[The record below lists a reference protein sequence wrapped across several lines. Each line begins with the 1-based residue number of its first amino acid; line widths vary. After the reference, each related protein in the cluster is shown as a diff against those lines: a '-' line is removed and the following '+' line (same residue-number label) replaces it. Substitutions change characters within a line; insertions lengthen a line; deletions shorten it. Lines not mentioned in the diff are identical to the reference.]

1 MKKISVFL
9 FALLTAAWTYAQ
21 VSVNGTVIDEKGE
34 PLIGVSILVEGTSN
48 GTVTDFDGNYSLMA
62 ADNATLVFSYMGYQ
76 TARIAVAGKTTVNLT
91 MKPDDKVLD
100 EVVVV
105 GYGVAKS
112 KDLTAPIASVKG
124 DELSKQIASSPMG
137 ALQGKV
143 SGLQVTQSGAPGSSP
158 DVKIRGVGSIGDYA
172 KPLYVVDGAF
182 VDNIDFLS
190 AEDIE
195 SLTILKDASAAAIYG
210 VRAANGVVLVTTKKG
225 EFGRVNVSYKGYVG
239 IQVPTNIMKLANKAQ
254 YVELRNMAFQNT
266 KGYVPVSEGDYPGDT
281 DWYATLTKNALIHS
295 HALDVSGATDKTNYS
310 VGVNYFYQDGIMNYG
325 ASNYDRLNFR
335 ARLDQKATSWLN
347 IGINNIFSNYR
358 RQIPNNDAYFKAF
371 VNPPV
376 YNVYDQNNTAAYPEA
391 FDSPN
396 RYGFPVAY
404 GNPAA
409 TAFYNDNKEHG
420 IKDVFSIYAELHF
433 LNDRLKFKTSYN
445 MEFAFWDQRN
455 YVPVYFVGGAQGSD
469 VSSLTKTYGYSTNQ
483 IIDNVLSYQDQ
494 IDAHHFSVMV
504 GQSTRM
510 YYSGWETGRVYDV
523 PDYSEASKYLS
534 TGSYKNQY
542 VTDGAVRYNGV
553 SAFMR
558 ASYNYH
564 DRYLAT
570 VTFRADGSSKY
581 QQKWGFFPS
590 VGIGW
595 NITRE
600 EFMKDQ
606 KAFDNLK
613 LRASWGLLGN
623 DNIPANSMQILG
635 VTGIAASA
643 VFGDNLVDG
652 IAAQTVLQNFLK
664 WEVVNETNVGIDFAT
679 LRNRLTGELDF
690 FYRNTEN
697 VVFYVP
703 IASGGG
709 TAELLANNGT
719 VNNTGVEFSINWN
732 DKVGDFHY
740 NLGLNA
746 TYIKNKVLKLEGREY
761 IPGAA
766 INGDY
771 ATRTQVGLPI
781 GAFWGYEVE
790 GVYESEIAALK
801 DPVAQTIKDAGYF
814 KYKDQN
820 GDKVID
826 ENDKVY
832 LGSAIPPVM
841 LGFNFGF
848 DIKGFDFAISFTS
861 QIGNKILNQK
871 RMNRSVFPEANYDL
885 DYYNHAW
892 RPDNTN
898 TLYPSPEAFNSSYTM
913 QCNSFYVEDGSF
925 IRIQNVQFG
934 YNVTQIP
941 GIKNMRIYLSAQNPF
956 SYFRYNGFTTEIGGS
971 PINAGVDN
979 SVYPSAATFTF
990 GLNLN
995 F

>member
-1 MKKISVFL
+1 MRKLLSIL
-9 FALLTAAWTYAQ
+9 FAFVT
-21 VSVNGTVIDEKGE
+21 VSVMAQTGVSGTVLDDQGE
-34 PLIGVSILVEGTSN
+34 PLIGVSILIEGTTT
-48 GTVTDFDGNYSLMA
+48 GTVTDFEGNYSLIA
-62 ADNATLVFSYMGYQ
+62 GDKATLVFSYLGYR
-76 TARIAVAGKTTVNLT
+76 TERIAVNGRSVINLT
-91 MKPDDKVLD
+91 MKSDNQVLD

-112 KDLTAPIASVKG
+112 KDLTAPITSVKG
-124 DELSKQIASSPMG
+124 DELSKQIAASPMT
-137 ALQGKV
+137 ALQGMV
-143 SGLQVTQSGAPGSSP
+143 SGVQVTQSGAPGSSP

-190 AEDIE
+190 SEDIE
-195 SLTILKDASAAAIYG
+195 SLTVLKDASAAAIYG

-225 EFGRVNVSYKGYVG
+225 EFGRVNVSYKGFVG
-239 IQVPTNIMKLANKAQ
+239 LQTPTNVMKLANKEQ

-266 KGYVPVSEGDYPGDT
+266 RGYVPVSASDYPGDI
-281 DWYATLTKNALIHS
+281 DWYGTLTKNALMHS
-295 HALDVSGATDKTNYS
+295 HSLDVSGATDKTNYS
-310 VGVNYFYQDGIMNYG
+310 VGLNYYYQDGVMNYG

-335 ARLDQKATSWLN
+335 ARLDQKATPWLN
-347 IGINNIFSNYR
+347 VGVNNIFSMSNR
-358 RQIPNNDAYFKAF
+358 KNPNNNAYFQAF

-376 YNVYDQNNTAAYPEA
+376 YNVYNENNLVAYPES
-391 FDSPN
+391 FDAPSN
-396 RYGFPVAY
+396 YGFPVSY

-409 TAFYNDNKEHG
+409 VAYYNDNKEKG

-455 YVPVYFVGGAQGSD
+455 YIPTYFVGGAQGSD

-510 YYSGWETGRVYDV
+510 YYSGWETGCVYDV
-523 PDYSEASKYLS
+523 PNYSEASKYLS
-534 TGSYKNQY
+534 TGSYKNQT
-542 VTDGAVRYNGV
+542 VTDGAARYNGV

-558 ASYNYH
+558 ATYNYH

-570 VTFRADGSSKY
+570 FTFRADGSSKY
-581 QQKWGFFPS
+581 QEKWGFFPS
-590 VGIGW
+590 IGVGW
-595 NITRE
+595 NITQE

-623 DNIPANSMQILG
+623 DNIPANSTQILG

-643 VFGDNLVDG
+643 VFGDKLVDG

-679 LRNRLTGELDF
+679 LSNRLTGELDF

-709 TAELLANNGT
+709 TTELLANNGT
-719 VNNTGVEFSINWN
+719 VNNTGLELSLNWA
-732 DKVGDFHY
+732 DKVGDFRYH
-740 NLGLNA
+740 LGMNA
-746 TYIKNKVLKLEGREY
+746 TYINNKVLKLEGREY

-766 INGDY
+766 INGDF

-790 GVYESEIAALK
+790 GVYASEVEALK
-801 DPVAQTIKDAGYF
+801 DPVSQIIKDAGYF

-820 GDKVID
+820 GDKVIN
-826 ENDKVY
+826 EQDKTY
-832 LGSAIPPVM
+832 LGSAIPPLM
-841 LGFNFGF
+841 LGLNFGF
-848 DIKGFDFAISFTS
+848 DIKGFDFSISFTS
-861 QIGNKILNQK
+861 NVGNKILNQK
-871 RMNRSVFPEANYDL
+871 RMNRSVFPDANYDL
-885 DYYNHAW
+885 DYYKHAW
-892 RPDNTN
+892 TPTN
-898 TLYPSPEAFNSSYTM
+898 TKTNYPSPEAFNSSFTM

-925 IRIQNVQFG
+925 IRIQNVQLG

-941 GIKNMRIYLSAQNPF
+941 GIKNLRVYLSAQNPF

-971 PINAGVDN
+971 PISAGVDN
-979 SVYPSAATFTF
+979 SVYPSAATYTL
-990 GLNLN
+990 GLNIN

>member
-1 MKKISVFL
+1 MKKLSTIL
-9 FALLTAAWTYAQ
+9 FALLAASWTYAQ
-21 VSVNGTVIDEKGE
+21 LNVSGTVKDESGE
-34 PLIGVSILVEGTSN
+34 PLIGVSILIEGTST
-48 GTVTDFDGNYSLMA
+48 GTVTDLDGNYALKA
-62 ADNATLVFSYMGYQ
+62 AEKATLVFSYVGY
-76 TARIAVAGKTTVNLT
+76 TTERVAVAGRTTINLT

-112 KDLTAPIASVKG
+112 RDLTAPIASVKG
-124 DELSKQIASSPMG
+124 DELSRQIASSPMT

-143 SGLQVTQSGAPGSSP
+143 SGVQVTQSGAPGSSP

-190 AEDIE
+190 SEDIE
-195 SLTILKDASAAAIYG
+195 SITILKDASAAAIYG

-239 IQVPTNIMKLANKAQ
+239 VQVPTNIMKLANKSQ
-254 YVELRNMAFQNT
+254 YVELRNMAFRNT
-266 KGYVPVSEGDYPGDT
+266 KGYVPVSESDYPGDT
-281 DWYATLTKNALIHS
+281 DWYKTLTKNALTHS
-295 HALDVSGATDKTNYS
+295 HAVDVSGATDKTNYS
-310 VGVNYFYQDGIMNYG
+310 IGLNYLYQDGIMNYG

-347 IGINNIFSNYR
+347 IGVNNIFSNYNR
-358 RQIPNNDAYFKAF
+358 RIPNNDAYFKAY

-376 YNVYDQNNTAAYPEA
+376 YNVYNTANTAAYPEA

-396 RYGFPVAY
+396 SYGFPVAY
-404 GNPAA
+404 GNPVA
-409 TAFYNDNKEHG
+409 TAFYNDNREHG

-433 LNDRLKFKTSYN
+433 LKDRLKFKTSYN
-445 MEFAFWDQRN
+445 MEFSFWDQRN
-455 YVPVYFVGGAQGSD
+455 YVPTYFVGGAQGSD

-494 IDAHHFSVMV
+494 IGAHRFSVML

-523 PDYSEASKYLS
+523 PNYSEASKYLS

-542 VTDGAVRYNGV
+542 VTDGATRYNGV

-558 ASYNYH
+558 AGYNYH

-595 NITRE
+595 NITQE

-606 KAFDNLK
+606 HAFDNLK

-623 DNIPANSMQILG
+623 DNIPANSTQILG

-643 VFGDNLVDG
+643 VFGDKLVDG
-652 IAAQTVLQNFLK
+652 IAAQTVLQNYLK
-664 WEVVNETNVGIDFAT
+664 WEVVNETNVGIDFST
-679 LRNRLTGELDF
+679 LHNRLTGELDF

-719 VNNTGVEFSINWN
+719 VNNTGVELSLNWS

-746 TYIKNKVLKLEGREY
+746 TYIRNKVLKLEGREY

-790 GVYESEIAALK
+790 GVYATEIEALK
-801 DPVAQTIKDAGYF
+801 DPVSQTIKDAGYF

-826 ENDKVY
+826 EKDKVY

-848 DIKGFDFAISFTS
+848 DIKGFDFSISFAS
-861 QIGNKILNQK
+861 NIGHKILNQK
-871 RMNRSVFPEANYDL
+871 RMNRNVFPESNYDL
-885 DYYNHAW
+885 DYYEHAW
-892 RPDNTN
+892 RPTNTN
-898 TLYPSPEAFNSSYTM
+898 TDYPSPEAFNSSYTM

-925 IRIQNVQFG
+925 IRIQNVQLG

-941 GIKNMRIYLSAQNPF
+941 HVKNLRVYLSAQNPF

-971 PINAGVDN
+971 PITAGVDN
-979 SVYPSAATFTF
+979 SVYPSAATYTL
-990 GLNLN
+990 GLNIN

>member
-1 MKKISVFL
+1 MRKLLSIL
-9 FALLTAAWTYAQ
+9 FALVTVSAMAQ
-21 VSVNGTVIDEKGE
+21 TGVSGTVVDDQGE
-34 PLIGVSILVEGTSN
+34 PLIGVSILVEGTST
-48 GTVTDFDGNYSLMA
+48 GTVTDFDGNYSLIA
-62 ADNATLVFSYMGYQ
+62 GDESTLVFSYLGYQ
-76 TARIAVAGKTTVNLT
+76 TEHVAVGGRSVINLT
-91 MKPDDKVLD
+91 MKSDNKVLD

-124 DELSKQIASSPMG
+124 DELSKQIAASPMT
-137 ALQGKV
+137 ALQGMV
-143 SGLQVTQSGAPGSSP
+143 SGVQVTQSGAPGSSP

-190 AEDIE
+190 SEDIE
-195 SLTILKDASAAAIYG
+195 SLTVLKDASAAAIYG

-225 EFGRVNVSYKGYVG
+225 EFGRVNVSYKGFVG
-239 IQVPTNIMKLANKAQ
+239 LQTPTNVMKLANKAQ

-266 KGYVPVSEGDYPGDT
+266 RGYVPVSENDYPGDI
-281 DWYATLTKNALIHS
+281 DWYGTLTKNAIMHS
-295 HALDVSGATDKTNYS
+295 HSLDVSGATDKTNYS
-310 VGVNYFYQDGIMNYG
+310 VGLNYYYQDGVMNYG
-325 ASNYDRLNFR
+325 KSDYDRLNFR
-335 ARLDQKATSWLN
+335 ARLDQKATPWLN
-347 IGINNIFSNYR
+347 VGVNNIFSMSNR
-358 RQIPNNDAYFKAF
+358 KNPNNNAYFQAF

-376 YNVYDQNNTAAYPEA
+376 YNVYNENNLVAYPEL
-391 FDSPN
+391 FDAPSN
-396 RYGFPVAY
+396 YGFPVSY

-409 TAFYNDNKEHG
+409 VAYYNDNKEKS

-445 MEFAFWDQRN
+445 MEFAFWDQRA
-455 YVPVYFVGGAQGSD
+455 YTPTYFVGGAQGAD
-469 VSSLTKTYGYSTNQ
+469 VSSLSKTYGYSTNQ

-534 TGSYKNQY
+534 TGSYKNQTA
-542 VTDGAVRYNGV
+542 TDGATRYNGV

-581 QQKWGFFPS
+581 QEKWGFFPS

-595 NITRE
+595 NITQE
-600 EFMKDQ
+600 EFMKEQ

-613 LRASWGLLGN
+613 IRASWGLLGN
-623 DNIPANSMQILG
+623 DNIPANSTQILG

-643 VFGDNLVDG
+643 VFGDKLVDG
-652 IAAQTVLQNFLK
+652 IGAQTVLQNFLK

-679 LRNRLTGELDF
+679 LKNRLTGELDF

-709 TAELLANNGT
+709 TTELLANNGT
-719 VNNTGVEFSINWN
+719 VNNTGLELSLNWA
-732 DKVGDFHY
+732 DKVGEFRYH
-740 NLGLNA
+740 LGMNA
-746 TYIKNKVLKLEGREY
+746 TYINNKVLKLEGREY
-761 IPGAA
+761 IPGASV
-766 INGDY
+766 NGDFM
-771 ATRTQVGLPI
+771 TRTQVGLPI

-790 GVYESEIAALK
+790 GVYASEVEALR
-801 DPVAQTIKDAGYF
+801 DPVSQVIKDAGYF

-820 GDKVID
+820 GDKVIN
-826 ENDKVY
+826 EQDKTY
-832 LGSAIPPVM
+832 LGSAIPPLM
-841 LGFNFGF
+841 LGLNFGF
-848 DIKGFDFAISFTS
+848 DIKGFDFSISFTS
-861 QIGNKILNQK
+861 QVGNKILNQK
-871 RMNRSVFPEANYDL
+871 RMNRSVFPDANYDL
-885 DYYNHAW
+885 DYYKHAW
-892 RPDNTN
+892 TPTNTN
-898 TLYPSPEAFNSSYTM
+898 TNYPSPEAFNSSFTM

-925 IRIQNVQFG
+925 IRIQNVQLG

-941 GIKNMRIYLSAQNPF
+941 GIKNLRIYLSAQNPF

-971 PINAGVDN
+971 PISAGVDN
-979 SVYPSAATFTF
+979 SVYPSAATYTF
-990 GLNLN
+990 GLNIN

>member
-1 MKKISVFL
+1 MKKLSTIL
-9 FALLTAAWTYAQ
+9 FVLLAASWTYAQ
-21 VSVNGTVIDEKGE
+21 VNVSGIVKDDAGE
-34 PLIGVSILVEGTSN
+34 PLIGVSVLIEGTST
-48 GTVTDFDGNYSLMA
+48 GAVTDFEGNYSLTA
-62 ADNATLVFSYMGYQ
+62 SDDAILVFSYIGY
-76 TARIAVAGKTTVNLT
+76 TTERIAVAGKKVINVIL
-91 MKPDDKVLD
+91 KSDDKVLE

-112 KDLTAPIASVKG
+112 KDLTAPITSIKG
-124 DELSKQIASSPMG
+124 DALSKQIAASPMS
-137 ALQGKV
+137 ALQGMV
-143 SGLQVTQSGAPGSSP
+143 SGVQVTQSGAPGAGP

-195 SLTILKDASAAAIYG
+195 SLTVLKDASAAAIYG
-210 VRAANGVVLVTTKKG
+210 VRAANGVILVTTKKG

-239 IQVPTNIMKLANKAQ
+239 IQVPTNIMKLANKDQ

-266 KGYVPVSEGDYPGDT
+266 KGYVPVSSSDYPGDT
-281 DWYATLTKNALIHS
+281 DWYATLTKNALMHS
-295 HALDVSGATDKTNYS
+295 HAVDVSGATDKTNYS
-310 VGVNYFYQDGIMNYG
+310 VGLNYLYQDGIMNYG

-335 ARLDQKATSWLN
+335 ARMDQQATSWLN
-347 IGINNIFSNYR
+347 VGINNIFSNYNR
-358 RQIPNNDAYFKAF
+358 RIPNNDAYFKAY

-376 YNVYDQNNTAAYPEA
+376 YNVYNTSNTAAYPEL

-396 RYGFPVAY
+396 LYGFPVAY

-409 TAFYNDNKEHG
+409 TAYYNDNKEHG

-433 LNDRLKFKTSYN
+433 LKDRLKFKTSYN
-445 MEFAFWDQRN
+445 MEFSFWDQRN

-469 VSSLTKTYGYSTNQ
+469 YSSLTKTYGYSTNQ

-494 IDAHHFSVMV
+494 IGAHHFSVMV

-523 PDYSEASKYLS
+523 PNYSEASKYLS

-542 VTDGAVRYNGV
+542 VTDGATRYNGI

-570 VTFRADGSSKY
+570 FTFRADGSSKY
-581 QQKWGFFPS
+581 QEKWGFFPS

-595 NITRE
+595 NITQE

-606 KAFDNLK
+606 KAFNNLK

-623 DNIPANSMQILG
+623 DNIPANSTQILG

-679 LRNRLTGELDF
+679 LQNRLTGELDF

-719 VNNTGVEFSINWN
+719 VNNTGVELTLNWN

-746 TYIKNKVLKLEGREY
+746 TYINNKVLKLEGREY

-790 GVYESEIAALK
+790 GVYASEIAALK
-801 DPVAQTIKDAGYF
+801 DPVSQTIKDAGYF

-826 ENDKVY
+826 EKDKTY

-848 DIKGFDFAISFTS
+848 DIKGFDFSLSLTS
-861 QIGNKILNQK
+861 NIGNKILNQK
-871 RMNRSVFPEANYDL
+871 RMNRSVFPDANYDL
-885 DYYNHAW
+885 DYYTHAW
-892 RPDNTN
+892 RPDNKNTN
-898 TLYPSPEAFNSSYTM
+898 YPSPEAFNSSYTM

-925 IRIQNVQFG
+925 IRIQNVQLG

-941 GIKNMRIYLSAQNPF
+941 HVKNLRVYLSAQNPF

-971 PINAGVDN
+971 PISAGVDN
-979 SVYPSAATFTF
+979 SVYPSAATYTL
-990 GLNLN
+990 GLNII

>member
-1 MKKISVFL
+1 MKRFYVFL
-9 FALLTAAWTYAQ
+9 VALWVASFAMAQ
-21 VSVNGTVIDEKGE
+21 SDVSGQVIDEQGE
-34 PLIGVSILVEGTSN
+34 PLIGVSILVDGTN
-48 GTVTDFDGNYSLMA
+48 TGTITDFEGNYSLQA
-62 ADNATLVFSYMGYQ
+62 GDDATLVFSYMGYKTEQ
-76 TARIAVAGKTTVNLT
+76 IAVGGRKVVNLT
-91 MKPDDKVLD
+91 MRQDNRQLE

-124 DELSKQIASSPMG
+124 EELSKQIAASPMS
-137 ALQGKV
+137 ALQGRV
-143 SGLQVTQSGAPGSSP
+143 SGVQVTQSGAPGSSP

-190 AEDIE
+190 SEDIE
-195 SLTILKDASAAAIYG
+195 SLTVLKDASAAAIYG
-210 VRAANGVVLVTTKKG
+210 VRAANGVVIVTTKKG

-239 IQVPTNIMKLANKAQ
+239 IQVPTNILKLANKQQ

-266 KGYVPVSEGDYPGDT
+266 KGYTPVSASDYPGDT
-281 DWYATLTKNALIHS
+281 DWYRTLTKNALTHS

-310 VGVNYFYQDGIMNYG
+310 VGLNYYYQDGIMNYG
-325 ASNYDRLNFR
+325 TSNYNRLNFR
-335 ARLDQKATSWLN
+335 ARLDQKATKWLN
-347 IGINNIFSNYR
+347 VGVNNIFSLNNR
-358 RQIPNNDAYFKAF
+358 LIPNDDAYFKAF
-371 VNPPV
+371 INPPV
-376 YNVYDQNNTAAYPEA
+376 YNVYDQTNTQAYPEP

-409 TAFYNDNKEHG
+409 TAFYNDNKEKG

-433 LNDRLKFKTSYN
+433 LEDRLKFKTSYN

-504 GQSTRM
+504 GQSTRL

-523 PDYSEASKYLS
+523 PNYSEASKYLS
-534 TGSYKNQY
+534 TGSYKNQT
-542 VTDGAVRYNGV
+542 VTDGATRYNGV

-581 QQKWGFFPS
+581 QEKWGFFPS
-590 VGIGW
+590 VGLGW
-595 NITRE
+595 NITQE

-623 DNIPANSMQILG
+623 DNIPANSIQILG

-679 LRNRLTGELDF
+679 LQNRLSGELDF

-719 VNNTGVEFSINWN
+719 VNNTGVELSVNWS
-732 DKVGDFHY
+732 DKVGDFRY
-740 NLGLNA
+740 NIGLNA
-746 TYIKNKVLKLEGREY
+746 TYINNKVLKLEGRDY
-761 IPGAA
+761 IPGAS

-771 ATRTQVGLPI
+771 ATRTQVGYPI

-801 DPVAQTIKDAGYF
+801 DPVSQTIKDAGYF

-826 ENDKVY
+826 EKDKTS
-832 LGSAIPPVM
+832 LGSAIPPLR
-841 LGFNFGF
+841 LGLNFGF
-848 DIKGFDFAISFTS
+848 DIKGFDFALTLNS
-861 QIGNKILNQK
+861 QVGNKILNQK
-871 RMNRSVFPEANYDL
+871 RMNRSVFPDANYDL
-885 DYYNHAW
+885 DYYQHAW
-892 RPDNTN
+892 TPTN
-898 TLYPSPEAFNSSYTM
+898 TKTNYPSPEAFNSSYTM

-925 IRIQNVQFG
+925 IRIQNVQVG

-971 PINAGVDN
+971 PITAGVDN
-979 SVYPSAATFTF
+979 SVYPSAATYIF